1 MANDSLRFDIIGN
14 DNASSAFSRV
24 GEAARNMGG
33 KMDTAARQT
42 VVLDEALKRQQ
53 TATRASVDAT
63 LSLARAD
70 EILTE
75 AEHMLRDGALEAE
88 LALKRET
95 EAKKQSGKAAE
106 DAAAKNAAL
115 RDSFKGLSLNPGIAG
130 PALLAAPLATSLAGV
145 GAGAAIGLGG
155 AFATSAVAL
164 GAFGAVAK
172 SVLSQAATAAKGVQK
187 AQDAYNLAIAE
198 GTDKAKAYKT
208 EQQAIAKAYQGMSPA
223 QIELSKELG
232 TIIAQWQAFKTAVT
246 PMIASSLQPWLHA
259 VATGVGELKTLL
271 APMAPV
277 VHELGVQFD
286 TLVGSS
292 TFRYFVAWIGQTG
305 AKVTGSL
312 GNAVMDL
319 LTGMTFLLPQFTP
332 LMTGAAGA
340 ISKWGDAFVRWSA
353 SQKAADEIHSFLEWF
368 HENAPAVKGLLVN
381 VGDALKALT
390 PGLTSSGAAELNLMS
405 SFFGFIAKLPPG
417 LAKPLGE
424 VAATML
430 ILQKMGVFSVGI
442 KLVGLGVKGRAAAA
456 AGEGAA
462 PGLWQSL
469 LPGVGMAGNALT
481 MGLVI
486 GAVIKGAG
494 DTLAPKGTAA
504 GSINKAYQA
513 SPEGATG
520 TGILGGFIGAF
531 ADSKVWTQ
539 IQSTI
544 STGLSHV
551 FTNTKPILTGGGS
564 TLMQG
569 LVLGIDKYL
578 PAVTGALG
586 GVVTWIGREFSGA
599 GSWLYQAGKNLFQ
612 GLWNGSVAV
621 WDKVAGWIGAAI
633 SWIGREFAGSGSW
646 LYQAGK
652 NLLQGLW
659 NGSVAVW
666 DKVAGWIGSAIS
678 WIGHVFA
685 PSGSWLVGAGKNLF
699 QGLWNGSV
707 AVWDKIAGWIGSAIT
722 WIGRVFAPSG
732 SWLVNAGK
740 NLFQGLWNGAVA
752 IWNRVASW
760 IGAVITWIGREFA
773 SSGAWLVN
781 AGRNLLQGLW
791 NGAVAV
797 WGRVA
802 SWFGAVISW
811 IGREF
816 SGAGNWLYNAGKNVI
831 QGLWN
836 GLAYVWNKVASWI
849 SSLAGWIKAHKG
861 PISLDQTLLEPA
873 GRALMQ
879 GLKVGLEGGFV
890 AVQDIISGA
899 AGSIGNQFNGLFSI
913 ASGIMSKLI
922 GFFGGGG
929 SNSANQALGQ
939 RMAAALGW
947 TGAQWSALQALWN
960 RESGWSTT
968 ARNPSSGAYGIP
980 QSLPASKMA
989 SAGGDYLTNPATQIR
1004 WGLSYIAGRYG
1015 SPLAAWAHETAY
1027 NWYAGGT
1034 LSAAPGWGWVGEQGP
1049 ELIHFRGGEQV
1060 TPASRAR
1067 AGNTITINV
1076 SPTPLARPAD
1086 IGRDVVTAIREYE
1099 KRSGISWRS

>member
-305 AKVTGSL
+305 AKLTGSL

-340 ISKWGDAFVRWSA
+340 ISKLGDAFVRWSA
-353 SQKAADEIHSFLEWF
+353 SQKAADEIHSFLDWF
-368 HENAPAVKGLLVN
+368 HQNAPAVKGLLVN
-381 VGDALKALT
+381 IGDALKALA
-390 PGLTSSGAAELNLMS
+390 PGLTSGGAAELNVIS
-405 SFFGFIAKLPPG
+405 GFFGMIAKLPPG

-430 ILQKMGVFSVGI
+430 ILQKMGVLNVGI
-442 KLVGLGVKGRAAAA
+442 KLAGVAGKGIAGSA
-456 AGEGAA
+456 AGEAVGAA
-462 PGLWQSL
+462 ATGLWAKL
-469 LPGVGMAGNALT
+469 LPGVRLAGGALAATIAVDMVLKNTSSGKNGANWFDNPFGGSNPSDKVAGSKPNALSSWDQLGRDIEHDWDMVWQNVVGRT
-481 MGLVI
+481 RRGVLDVVKETEAMPGKI
-486 GAVIKGAG
+486 GA
-494 DTLAPKGTAA
+494 L
-504 GSINKAYQA
+504 
-513 SPEGATG
+513 
-520 TGILGGFIGAF
+520 F
-531 ADSKVWTQ
+531 TQ
-539 IQSTI
+539 
-544 STGLSHV
+544 
-551 FTNTKPILTGGGS
+551 
-564 TLMQG
+564 
-569 LVLGIDKYL
+569 
-578 PAVTGALG
+578 
-586 GVVTWIGREFSGA
+586 A
-599 GSWLYQAGKNLFQ
+599 GSWLYQHGKDMFQ
-612 GLWNGSVAV
+612 GFWNGAVAV
-621 WDKVAGWIGAAI
+621 WGKVSGWISAAI
-633 SWIGREFAGSGSW
+633 SWIGHVFSSSGSW

-659 NGSVAVW
+659 NGAVAVW
-666 DKVAGWIGSAIS
+666 DKVAGWISAAIS
-678 WIGHVFA
+678 
-685 PSGSWLVGAGKNLF
+685 
-699 QGLWNGSV
+699 
-707 AVWDKIAGWIGSAIT
+707 

-740 NLFQGLWNGAVA
+740 NLFQGLWNGSVA

-791 NGAVAV
+791 NGAVYV

-899 AGSIGNQFNGLFSI
+899 AGSISNGFNGLLSI
-913 ASGIMSKLI
+913 ASGIASKLL

-947 TGAQWSALQALWN
+947 TGTQWSALQALWQ

-1034 LSAAPGWGWVGEQGP
+1034 MSAAPGWAWVGEKGP

-1067 AGNTITINV
+1067 AGNTIILNV

-1099 KRSGISWRS
+1099 KRSGSSWRS